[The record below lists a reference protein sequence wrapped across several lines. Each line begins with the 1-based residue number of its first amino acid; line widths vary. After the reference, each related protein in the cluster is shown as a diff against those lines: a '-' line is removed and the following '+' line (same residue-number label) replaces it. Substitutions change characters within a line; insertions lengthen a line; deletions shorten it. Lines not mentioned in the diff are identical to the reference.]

1 MKHLILAVLLG
12 LPLAVDGE
20 QRPQPSDGSP
30 STVTTADNSLPGPV
44 LRRERLAA
52 ILLEMSWQPRRPESA
67 WQRMWNWVEA
77 LFRERGVDMNFDW
90 LHELLDVPRSTM
102 DWLSR
107 LSIGAMALLALGI
120 IVNEMRH
127 GHWRRWRRAHVVTG
141 DVVPSRPA
149 DALTLADVANMPTH
163 EQPSAVLRCVLATL
177 RGRGRP
183 LATAGDTHRDIA
195 AAATAAGDTHRRAA
209 GDTRAARDTYRA
221 AGDTHRAMAATGDT
235 HLGTSDTH
243 RTTATTWD
251 THRVARD
258 THRDIPTPEQLPAA
272 SAAGLVNLANMAE
285 RARFG
290 GWQPKSSDGEEA
302 VALGRAVLDQA
313 ANPR

>member
-12 LPLAVDGE
+12 LPLAVVGE
-20 QRPQPSDGSP
+20 QRPQPLDGSP
-30 STVTTADNSLPGPV
+30 PTATAADNSLPGPV

-52 ILLEMSWQPRRPESA
+52 ILLEMSWQPRRSESA

-90 LHELLDVPRSTM
+90 LRMLLDVPGSTM

-107 LSIGAMALLALGI
+107 LSIGAMALLALGV

-141 DVVPSRPA
+141 DTAPPHPA
-149 DALTLADVANMPTH
+149 DALTLADVVDMPVR

-195 AAATAAGDTHRRAA
+195 AAATAPSATAGDTHRDIAAAATAPRDTHRAA
-209 GDTRAARDTYRA
+209 TAARDT
-221 AGDTHRAMAATGDT
+221 
-235 HLGTSDTH
+235 HLGARDTH

-251 THRVARD
+251 THR
-258 THRDIPTPEQLPAA
+258 DIPTSERLPAA

-313 ANPR
+313 AHPK